1 ATPRS
6 AAVAL
11 SWTAPPDPD
20 IAGYNVYRSTAP
32 SVPLTGPVNGATL
45 VTGTSYSDG
54 GLTNGTPYYY
64 VVTAV
69 DTSTNASVA
78 SNEVSATPLE
88 SLGAALRFDGAND
101 YVTFGPNLNAATF
114 TLEAWI
120 KREAGGATMTTGT
133 DGLDGSGGRPLA
145 YPVLTKGMGQ
155 GETPA
160 NINMNYFLGV
170 TSTGVVGADFE
181 DAATGGNHPA
191 WGSTTIAVGEWHHIA
206 ATYNGSCWELYLDGS
221 RETLNAAVTTC

>member
-1 ATPRS
+1 
-6 AAVAL
+6 
-11 SWTAPPDPD
+11 
-20 IAGYNVYRSTAP
+20 
-32 SVPLTGPVNGATL
+32 
-45 VTGTSYSDG
+45 
-54 GLTNGTPYYY
+54 
-64 VVTAV
+64 
-69 DTSTNASVA
+69 
-78 SNEVSATPLE
+78 
-88 SLGAALRFDGAND
+88 
-101 YVTFGPNLNAATF
+101 
-114 TLEAWI
+114 WI

-221 RETLNAAVTTC
+221 RETLNAAVTTCPNATPEATSIQHAGLAAGIGSTGQLSTGFFAGTIDEARVWNVARSQGEIQSTINVELT